1 MILPQIN
8 FVFYLQLV
16 PLIHGP
22 DLLERTKDNFIVTE
36 VYSKTSNGEDNLIG
50 IAKFPIHQLYV
61 AYRDSHVLPYLLLS
75 KVILFIIEN

>member
-1 MILPQIN
+1 M
-8 FVFYLQLV
+8 YLQLV
-16 PLIHGP
+16 PLIHGS

-36 VYSKTSNGEDNLIG
+36 VYSKTSTGEDNLIG

-75 KVILFIIEN
+75 KVEIPSKFINEKKL